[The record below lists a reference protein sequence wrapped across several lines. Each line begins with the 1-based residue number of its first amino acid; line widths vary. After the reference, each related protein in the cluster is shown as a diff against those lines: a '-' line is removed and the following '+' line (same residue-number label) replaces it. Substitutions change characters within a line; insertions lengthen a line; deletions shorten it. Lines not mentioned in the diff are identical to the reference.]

1 MEKFDRHTLDLIA
14 RAVVS
19 GRRGHGKRLDR
30 VADAIAGLLKNR
42 LAASEA
48 PGVARARSSHKS
60 DKSRLDREILNSL
73 LRRIE
78 KHLASRVLTQSVNG
92 RSQTR

>member
-1 MEKFDRHTLDLIA
+1 MEKFDRHTLDLVA

-42 LAASEA
+42 LEATEA
-48 PGVARARSSHKS
+48 PGAVRTRSSHKAE
-60 DKSRLDREILNSL
+60 KTLLDRELLNSL

-78 KHLASRVLTQSVNG
+78 KHLASLVLTQSVNG
-92 RSQTR
+92 HSQTR